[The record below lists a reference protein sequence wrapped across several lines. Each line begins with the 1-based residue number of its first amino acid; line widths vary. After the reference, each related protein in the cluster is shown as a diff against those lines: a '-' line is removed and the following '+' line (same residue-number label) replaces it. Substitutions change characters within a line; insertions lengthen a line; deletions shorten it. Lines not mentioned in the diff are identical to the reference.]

1 MWYLLSLFG
10 RFMKFKGI
18 IYVLLAALIYGLTP
32 LLCSLTY
39 PLGNNGFSMT
49 FLETFLLYQFCI

>member
-1 MWYLLSLFG
+1 
-10 RFMKFKGI
+10 MKFKGV
-18 IYVLLAALIYGLTP
+18 IYVLLAALIYGVTP

-49 FLETFLLYQFCI
+49 CYTNFVYNNYFEGR

>member
-1 MWYLLSLFG
+1 
-10 RFMKFKGI
+10 MKFKGV
-18 IYVLLAALIYGLTP
+18 IYVLLAALIYGVTP